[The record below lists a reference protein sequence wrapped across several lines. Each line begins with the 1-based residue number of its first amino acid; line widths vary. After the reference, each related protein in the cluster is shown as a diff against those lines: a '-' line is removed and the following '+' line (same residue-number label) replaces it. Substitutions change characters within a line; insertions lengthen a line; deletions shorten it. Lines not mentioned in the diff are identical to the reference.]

1 MAVIKARNFTE
12 SSPVGSG
19 TTGTAHGPGS
29 AHASLLPTQKTPY
42 MVGGSYNR
50 NVVVTIVDTANH
62 QAPPLGTP
70 TGGTAR
76 IRTSDTNQGWIVFAE
91 SQAALDKGQG
101 EVLTAGKEIIF
112 PFRIGR
118 LFYRG
123 NTVNDTALISVRSQ

>member
-19 TTGTAHGPGS
+19 TYGTAHGPGS

-42 MVGGSYNR
+42 MVGGGYNR
-50 NVVVTIVDTANH
+50 NVVVKIVDNNAH

-70 TGGTAR
+70 RGGTAR
-76 IRTSDTNQGWIVFAE
+76 IRTSDTNTGYFTVAE

-101 EVLTAGKEIIF
+101 TTLGAAMEIIF

-118 LFYRG
+118 LFYKG
-123 NTVNDTALISVRSQ
+123 TVDGDEAVISVRSQ